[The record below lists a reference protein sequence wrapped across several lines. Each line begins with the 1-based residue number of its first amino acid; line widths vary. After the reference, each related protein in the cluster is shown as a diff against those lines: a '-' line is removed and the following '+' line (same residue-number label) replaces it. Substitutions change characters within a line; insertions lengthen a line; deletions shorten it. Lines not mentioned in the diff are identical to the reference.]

1 MQFHSDA
8 LEFCGYFPGVVGDI
22 IKLHAVYY
30 NENWGFDVTFE
41 TQVSSELAN
50 FIREFQKDRDD
61 FIVAR
66 LNGKLAGSVAID
78 GRGAEFDGAR
88 LRWFLVEPD
97 FQNRG
102 IGRALIRKV
111 IRFCRDVGHD
121 KVFLWTFKGLDSARR
136 MYELEGFRLS
146 EEHLVEQWG
155 AKLLEQKFVYS
166 LLLTSDQSI

>member
-1 MQFHSDA
+1 MQFHSDE

-61 FIVAR
+61 FLVAR
-66 LNGKLAGSVAID
+66 LNGKFAGSVAID
-78 GRGAEFDGAR
+78 GCGAEFAWAK
-88 LRWFLVEPD
+88 LCWFIVEPD
-97 FQNRG
+97 FHYRG

-111 IRFCRDVGHD
+111 VRFCRDVDHGVRGPVERFD
-121 KVFLWTFKGLDSARR
+121 RAYTVCINR
-136 MYELEGFRLS
+136 ERLIRKNLPS
-146 EEHLVEQWG
+146 R
-155 AKLLEQKFVYS
+155 
-166 LLLTSDQSI
+166 